1 MSSNEEIRPEF
12 EYLNMVRDHGGIN
25 MFGAAPHLAEEFGL
39 DRREA
44 RQILLEWME
53 WVSKEQRKEDKT

>member
-1 MSSNEEIRPEF
+1 MTTNNQEIRPEF
-12 EYLNMVRDHGGIN
+12 EYLNIMRDSGSIN

-44 RQILLEWME
+44 KQVLLEWMQ
-53 WVSKEQRKEDKT
+53 WVSKEQRKEV